1 MKLIILFYK
10 VNQWKEV
17 EYKILFIKSF
27 LFSKNVLV
35 PVL

>member
-17 EYKILFIKSF
+17 EHKILSIKSF
-27 LFSKNVLV
+27 LYSKNVLV
-35 PVL
+35 L